1 MVSADVLNEAV
12 VLSIS
17 ESAVPGVDQEKILN
31 AYGPADGPAI
41 YDEVMK
47 IVREAGSMPIEWGNM
62 SLVEGVNDIMARFSA
77 IHPEL
82 TRDALFQIGRCVG
95 WLWR

>member
-1 MVSADVLNEAV
+1 MVNVNVLNEAIIK
-12 VLSIS
+12 SIS
-17 ESAVPGVDQEKILN
+17 GSAIPGVDRQVIMD
-31 AYGPADGPAI
+31 AYGPEQGPQI
-41 YDEVMK
+41 YDEVLALVK
-47 IVREAGSMPIEWGNM
+47 EAGAMPIEWGNM
-62 SLVEGVNDIMARFSA
+62 TLVEGVNDIMARFSA